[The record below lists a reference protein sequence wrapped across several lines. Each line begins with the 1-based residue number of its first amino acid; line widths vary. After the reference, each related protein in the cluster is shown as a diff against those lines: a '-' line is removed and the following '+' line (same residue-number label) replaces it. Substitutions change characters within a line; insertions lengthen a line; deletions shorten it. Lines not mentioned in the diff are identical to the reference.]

1 LPTNDTP
8 SSNRFRIAES
18 DGFQKQLKKN
28 PDLRRIYKKIT
39 EFVYPL
45 LRDNPFYGPNTKRLR
60 GNWSDF
66 YRYRLGDYRLFYT
79 INEDDIVVVVVKLEH
94 RKSAYI

>member
-18 DGFQKQLKKN
+18 DGFQKQLKNN
-28 PDLRRIYKKIT
+28 PDLKRIYKKIT

-45 LRDNPFYGPNTKRLR
+45 LRDNPYYGPNTKRLR

-66 YRYRLGDYRLFYT
+66 CRYRLGDYRLFYT

>member
-1 LPTNDTP
+1 MPTNDTP

-18 DGFQKQLKKN
+18 DGFRKQLKKN
-28 PDLRRIYKKIT
+28 PGLKRIYKKLT

-45 LRDNPFYGPNTKRLR
+45 LRENPYYGPNIKRLR
-60 GNWSDF
+60 ENWSDY

-79 INEDDIVVVVVKLEH
+79 IDEDEIVVVVVTIAH
-94 RKSAYI
+94 RKSVYE

>member
-1 LPTNDTP
+1 LPTNDTS

-18 DGFQKQLKKN
+18 DGFQKQVKKS
-28 PDLRRIYKKIT
+28 PDLKRIYKKVT

-45 LRDNPFYGPNTKRLR
+45 LRENPYYGPNTKRLR

-79 INEDDIVVVVVKLEH
+79 INGVDIVVVVVKLDH
-94 RKSAYI
+94 RKTVYR